1 MHTCTCSEFCTLN
14 AHTFDAHVRLCDSP
28 HMILVRHRYTA
39 TVLNMTSQRWLTRE
53 VCLLHSP
60 CCAVGV
66 GLLLQYALTHSLTH
80 SNYSSHICVSHS
92 IVHTWPHH
100 ARHNQITSRHDT
112 SHHITSHHIT
122 SHHITSRH
130 ITSHHITSHHISS
143 HHITSPRLNTQDFVS
158 DVDRSIWWHYIAVIT
173 PNTVAVGDRA
183 MMYVVHFGQAHMHLI
198 FSARQTTFMAT
209 FNTHTHTHTH
219 TPSHTLTHTHTHTH
233 THAHT
238 HTHTHIAG
246 T

>member
-14 AHTFDAHVRLCDSP
+14 AHTNSHTLTC
-28 HMILVRHRYTA
+28 ILVRHRYTA

-122 SHHITSRH
+122 SHHITSHHITSRH
-130 ITSHHITSHHISS
+130 ITSHHITSHHITS
-143 HHITSPRLNTQDFVS
+143 HHITSPQYAGLCIGRRPFHLVALHRCHHPQHCGRGRSRN
-158 DVDRSIWWHYIAVIT
+158 DVCCSLRTS
-173 PNTVAVGDRA
+173 
-183 MMYVVHFGQAHMHLI
+183 AHASNLLRKTNDIHGHL
-198 FSARQTTFMAT
+198 
-209 FNTHTHTHTH
+209 
-219 TPSHTLTHTHTHTH
+219 
-233 THAHT
+233 
-238 HTHTHIAG
+238 
-246 T
+246 